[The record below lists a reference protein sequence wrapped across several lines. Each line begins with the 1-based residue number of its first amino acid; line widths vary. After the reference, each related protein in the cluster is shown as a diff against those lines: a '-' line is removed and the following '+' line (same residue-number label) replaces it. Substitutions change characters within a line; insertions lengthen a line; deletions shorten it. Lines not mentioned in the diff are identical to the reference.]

1 MISDREVG
9 DCSVVE
15 GRREK
20 RTCLGYP
27 PNSRGGDFVEEVALT
42 AGRLAQLVRAQPSH
56 G

>member
-20 RTCLGYP
+20 RTGLGYP
-27 PNSRGGDFVEEVALT
+27 PNSRGGDFVEEVALDCG
-42 AGRLAQLVRAQPSH
+42 ALSSVG
-56 G
+56 